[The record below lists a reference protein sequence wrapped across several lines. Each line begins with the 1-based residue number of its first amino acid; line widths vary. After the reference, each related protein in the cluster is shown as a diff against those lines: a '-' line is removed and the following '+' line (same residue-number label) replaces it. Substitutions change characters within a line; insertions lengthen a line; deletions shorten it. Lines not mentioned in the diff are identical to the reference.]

1 MNTPRNPVGWFEIYV
16 QDMDRAKSFYES
28 VFQIQLGALP
38 SPDPDL
44 EMWVFPGMGCESQPG
59 CTGALCRMKDKESGT
74 GGTIVYFSCADCG
87 ETQARALDAGG
98 KIQLP
103 KMSIGEYGF
112 ISLVYD
118 TEGNMIG
125 LHSME

>member
-44 EMWVFPGMGCESQPG
+44 E
-59 CTGALCRMKDKESGT
+59 
-74 GGTIVYFSCADCG
+74 CG
-87 ETQARALDAGG
+87 SSPAWAVRANPAAPVPYAR
-98 KIQLP
+98 
-103 KMSIGEYGF
+103 
-112 ISLVYD
+112 
-118 TEGNMIG
+118 
-125 LHSME
+125 